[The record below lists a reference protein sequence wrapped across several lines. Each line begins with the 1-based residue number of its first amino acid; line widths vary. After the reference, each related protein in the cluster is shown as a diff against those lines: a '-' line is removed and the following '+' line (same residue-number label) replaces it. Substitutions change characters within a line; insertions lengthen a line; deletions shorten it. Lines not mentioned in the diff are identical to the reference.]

1 MAGKE
6 EVRRRK
12 YEGRSMKEKL
22 RSTNRAMSYFFLFR
36 LAPIAV
42 CVDNL
47 FIVRQAHSEVNPS
60 SGKPNILKEEK
71 TMGLLDSILGAAT
84 GKTDGSGG
92 AAQLI
97 GVLGGLLAQSGGL
110 QGLANKFAQSGQG
123 NAFQSWVGV
132 GEDEAISSNQIQNAL
147 GSEQVNALAAK
158 MGIDPAQ
165 ASSFLA
171 EYLPK
176 IVDKLT
182 PAGKV
187 DPTAD
192 HQQGLAALLPS
203 LLQSLQGQAPSG
215 QSTQA

>member
-1 MAGKE
+1 
-6 EVRRRK
+6 
-12 YEGRSMKEKL
+12 
-22 RSTNRAMSYFFLFR
+22 
-36 LAPIAV
+36 
-42 CVDNL
+42 
-47 FIVRQAHSEVNPS
+47 
-60 SGKPNILKEEK
+60 
-71 TMGLLDSILGAAT
+71 MGLLDSLLGAAT
-84 GKTDGSGG
+84 GKTENSGG

-123 NAFQSWVGV
+123 NTFQSWVGM
-132 GEDEAISSNQIQNAL
+132 GDNEAISTNQIQNAL
-147 GSEQVNALAAK
+147 GSEQVKALAAK

-165 ASSFLA
+165 ASGFLA

-182 PAGKV
+182 PAGKI

-203 LLQSLQGQAPSG
+203 LLQSLGGQASTD
-215 QSTQA
+215 QSARA

>member
-1 MAGKE
+1 
-6 EVRRRK
+6 
-12 YEGRSMKEKL
+12 
-22 RSTNRAMSYFFLFR
+22 
-36 LAPIAV
+36 
-42 CVDNL
+42 
-47 FIVRQAHSEVNPS
+47 
-60 SGKPNILKEEK
+60 
-71 TMGLLDSILGAAT
+71 MGLFDSILGAVS
-84 GKTDGSGG
+84 GKPDGSGG

-132 GEDEAISSNQIQNAL
+132 GENQAISSNQIQNAL

-165 ASSFLA
+165 ASNFLA

-182 PAGKV
+182 PAGKI
-187 DPTAD
+187 DPNAD
-192 HQQGLAALLPS
+192 HQQGLTALLPA
-203 LLQSLQGQAPSG
+203 LLQSLAG
-215 QSTQA
+215 QSSGEQSAQA

>member
-1 MAGKE
+1 
-6 EVRRRK
+6 
-12 YEGRSMKEKL
+12 
-22 RSTNRAMSYFFLFR
+22 
-36 LAPIAV
+36 
-42 CVDNL
+42 
-47 FIVRQAHSEVNPS
+47 
-60 SGKPNILKEEK
+60 
-71 TMGLLDSILGAAT
+71 MGLLDSLLGAAS
-84 GKTDGSGG
+84 GKTDSSGG

-123 NAFQSWVGV
+123 NAFKSWVGM
-132 GEDEAISSNQIQNAL
+132 GENQPVSSGQVQNAL
-147 GSEQVNALAAK
+147 GSEQVKALAAK

-182 PAGKV
+182 PEGKV
-187 DPTAD
+187 DPAAD

-203 LLQSLQGQAPSG
+203 LLQSLSG
-215 QSTQA
+215 QSSTDRPARA